1 MRLILNTWLHDGNN
15 CFCIGLHGDSIL
27 WRRGVQRWSESSKDN
42 GDTKRKALLGVLTTI
57 TMRFYLLV
65 DLTLSHER
73 RTKDTY
79 TQDMLGSVSIALL
92 SLLKIIQSV
101 KHNL

>member
-1 MRLILNTWLHDGNN
+1 M
-15 CFCIGLHGDSIL
+15 
-27 WRRGVQRWSESSKDN
+27 QRWSESSNDN

-57 TMRFYLLV
+57 TMRVYRLV